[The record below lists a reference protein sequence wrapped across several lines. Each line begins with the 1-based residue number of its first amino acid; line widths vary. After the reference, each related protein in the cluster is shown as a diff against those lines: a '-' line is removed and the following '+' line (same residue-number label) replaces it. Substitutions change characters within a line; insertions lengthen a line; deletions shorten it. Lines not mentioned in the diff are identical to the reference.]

1 MANILIIGAVPESI
15 TNFRGD
21 LIKKFVN
28 SGHNVT
34 AMASRT
40 SNEITKNIEKTG
52 ARFIPYGIERN
63 RINIISDF
71 TSFISILRT
80 FSIIKPDIV
89 LAYTIKPIISTGI
102 ASLFFKNVKFYA
114 LITGL
119 GYVFQKSNIFRTLLK
134 RITYI
139 LYYVS
144 LRPAK
149 KIIFQNHSNM
159 DYMINRNIVKKE
171 NCSVV
176 LGSGVNLKYY
186 SIKDFHSGST
196 TFLLIARLLKEKG
209 IREYIESAKSIKKK
223 YYDVKFM
230 LVGGEDPSLDSIP
243 VDHIKS
249 LDSKNIIEYYGEVK
263 DVRPYI
269 QKCHIY
275 VLPSYHEGMP
285 RTVLEAMSMGRPII
299 TTDVPGCRDTVENN
313 KNGFIINSKNSN
325 QLEEKMIWY
334 IKNTDRW
341 EEMGKQSRYIAKKF
355 FDVNKINEQ
364 YYKIMELAS

>member
-21 LIKKFVN
+21 LIRKFVS

-34 AMASRT
+34 AMASKT
-40 SNEITKNIEKTG
+40 SKEISKNIEKTG
-52 ARFIPYGIERN
+52 ATFVSYSINRN

-71 TSFISILRT
+71 ISFITILKT

-102 ASLFFKNVKFYA
+102 ASLYFKKVKFYA

-119 GYVFQKSNIFRTLLK
+119 GYVFQPSNLFRTLLK
-134 RITYI
+134 RIIYL
-139 LYYVS
+139 LYFIS

-149 KIIFQNHSNM
+149 KIIFQNYSNM

-176 LGSGVNLKYY
+176 LGSGVNLKYF
-186 SIKDFHSGST
+186 SIEDFNSGPT

-209 IREYIESAKSIKKK
+209 IREYIQSAKSIKRK
-223 YYDVKFM
+223 YHDVKFM
-230 LVGGEDPSLDSIP
+230 LVGGEDPSLDSIS
-243 VDHIKS
+243 VKDIKS
-249 LDSKNIIEYYGEVK
+249 LDSKNIIEYYGEVE

-269 QKCHIY
+269 QRCHIY

-299 TTDVPGCRDTVENN
+299 TTDAPGCIDTVENN
-313 KNGFIINSKNSN
+313 KNGFIINSRDSS
-325 QLEEKMIWY
+325 QLEEKMIWF
-334 IKNTDRW
+334 IKNRERW
-341 EEMGKQSRYIAKKF
+341 VEMGKKSRYIAKKV
-355 FDVNKINEQ
+355 FDVDKINDQ
-364 YYKIMELAS
+364 YYKIMKLAS